1 MRSRPTR
8 LGMFCLAILA
18 ALATATVSGQQAP
31 PAPSQPAAPAAGQA
45 PQAPGPDAFVYRVRV
60 DLVLLNVAVTDKG
73 GHYITG
79 LRPTEFRIF
88 EDGIPQHLAMFSEGS
103 GAPETLLEPA
113 DIPPAAPRPP
123 ARPPE
128 AKGTG
133 APVGGSNVFV
143 IFDTSNF
150 MYRNFVFAED
160 AITEFVRNLDQQDSV
175 AVYGF
180 SRNLLRACPLTR
192 DRQEALAG
200 VRRAVAGDDT
210 SLYNSLLLTLQDA
223 RQVPGRKVVVVFS
236 NGPDNGS
243 LVSPETVREM
253 AESEGI
259 SIYMISTQDATKDEI
274 SAAVFRRLTEHTGGK
289 AYFARTWRQQTEAF
303 GSIRE
308 DLAHLYMLSYY
319 PAANSNMGWRK
330 VTVELAGENARK
342 YRIRTRTG
350 YRPRIRTEREAAL
363 PAGAEALPTQ
373 P

>member
-1 MRSRPTR
+1 MV
-8 LGMFCLAILA
+8 LAAA
-18 ALATATVSGQQAP
+18 ALAGAQAQQAP
-31 PAPSQPAAPAAGQA
+31 AKPEPPAAGQA
-45 PQAPGPDAFVYRVRV
+45 PQRPPGPDDFVYRVRV

-73 GHYITG
+73 GRYVVG
-79 LRPTEFRIF
+79 LRPSDFRVF
-88 EDGIPQHLAMFSEGS
+88 EDGISQRIAMFSEG
-103 GAPETLLEPA
+103 GGTPETLLEPGEMPA
-113 DIPPAAPRPP
+113 PPKLPPPPP
-123 ARPPE
+123 ARPG
-128 AKGTG
+128 AG
-133 APVGGSNVFV
+133 APAGGSNVFV

-160 AITEFVRNLDQQDSV
+160 AIAEFIRNVDPQDSV

-192 DRQEALAG
+192 DRQQALAG
-200 VRRAVAGDDT
+200 LRKAVAGDDT
-210 SLYNSLLLTLQDA
+210 ALYNSLLLALQDA
-223 RQVPGRKVVVVFS
+223 RQVPGRKVLVVFS

-243 LVSPETVREM
+243 MVSPETVREL

-274 SAAVFRRLTEHTGGK
+274 SAAVFRRLTGRTGGK

-303 GSIRE
+303 GSIRD
-308 DLAHLYMLSYY
+308 DLAHLYTLSYY

-330 VTVELAGENARK
+330 VSVELTGENARK

-350 YRPRIRTEREAAL
+350 YRPRPRTEREAAAL
-363 PAGAEALPTQ
+363 PAGAETPTTQ